1 MKRRTPNNNPHADE
15 FLDEHQQDEVIV
27 SLREEVYYAIR
38 NKDFVYS
45 FFF

>member
-38 NKDFVYS
+38 NKDLYIHIF
-45 FFF
+45 

>member
-1 MKRRTPNNNPHADE
+1 MKRRTLKNNLQANE

-38 NKDFVYS
+38 NKDLYIHIF
-45 FFF
+45 

>member
-1 MKRRTPNNNPHADE
+1 MKRRTLKNNLQANE